1 MLISEAT
8 LSNWNPMK
16 NIKLV
21 MSPRYALASVMGTLN
36 GLEAVAD
43 QGGEIPKDNF
53 AELTGNR
60 IKVWF
65 DQLKNKDLKLF
76 SVELFKNTEAKELFR
91 SISANKELIEQFCQN
106 PAKGIKEGWI
116 VLQVIDMDKSEELKN
131 KMFEGDYVITQT
143 PEFILASLKAQ
154 GELKQRDVD
163 LSTESG
169 VIETT
174 SLTKLYFKN
183 YLESPEEFRS
193 ELELFANPETIK
205 YMTEISQKSISQTI
219 DLLTEQGALREGI
232 LQLLENKVAM
242 FVKLSH

>member
-1 MLISEAT
+1 
-8 LSNWNPMK
+8 MK
-16 NIKLV
+16 NIKLAI
-21 MSPRYALASVMGTLN
+21 SARYALASLMGTLD
-36 GLEAVAD
+36 GLEVLSD
-43 QGGEIPKDNF
+43 EFETTKD
-53 AELTGNR
+53 ELIGVFDDR

-65 DQLKNKDLKLF
+65 EKLQGKDLVQF
-76 SVELFKNTEAKELFR
+76 SSELFKNQETLNLYNTMMADK
-91 SISANKELIEQFCQN
+91 KKLIETFCQK
-106 PAKGIKEGWI
+106 PIEALKEGWV
-116 VLQVIDMDKSEELKN
+116 VLQVIDMDKSEEVKN

-163 LSTESG
+163 LSTEKG

-174 SLTKLYFKN
+174 SLTKLYFTN

-219 DLLTEQGALREGI
+219 DLLTEQGTLREGI
-232 LQLLENKVAM
+232 LQLLENKVAI
-242 FVKLSH
+242 FTKLSH